1 MDWNHPEYEKVKA
14 QVPEIAPGNPKI
26 RAVFTLVAEP
36 DTAATA
42 ATGKVLDEVLE
53 SAGPEN
59 GFTPRIS
66 KSENSG
72 YNVYRDVLYIE
83 EHDVGEKDFAAVPAT
98 QAHKDK
104 YPEAWER
111 FLAWQ
116 RSGLHPVTAIHQITP
131 AAVETFRGLG
141 IGSMEKLAAHEG
153 PLPEQFERHRTFARQ
168 YLQVVHG
175 KPRYKLVEGQLTPV
189 N

>member
-26 RAVFTLVAEP
+26 RAVFTLVAEL
-36 DTAATA
+36 DMSATA
-42 ATGKVLDEVLE
+42 ATGKALDEVVE
-53 SAGPEN
+53 AACPEN
-59 GFTPRIS
+59 GFTPRVV

-72 YNVYRDVLYIE
+72 YVVFRDVLYVE
-83 EHDVGEKDFAAVPAT
+83 EHVMGEKDFVAVPAT

-104 YPEAWER
+104 YADSWER
-111 FLAWQ
+111 FLALQ
-116 RSGLHPVTAIHQITP
+116 RIGLHPVTAIHQITP

-141 IGSMEKLAAHEG
+141 IGSMEKLAAHDG
-153 PLPEQFERHRTFARQ
+153 PLPEQFERHRTFARH
-168 YLQVVHG
+168 YLAVVHG
-175 KPRYKLVEGQLTPV
+175 KPRVKLVDGALVQV

>member
-1 MDWNHPEYEKVKA
+1 MDWNHPDYEKVKA

-26 RAVFTLVAEP
+26 RAVFTLVAEA

-42 ATGKVLDEVLE
+42 ATGKVMDEIIE
-53 SAGPEN
+53 PAGPEN
-59 GFTPRIS
+59 GFTPRVIKAES
-66 KSENSG
+66 SG
-72 YNVYRDVLYIE
+72 FTVYRDVLYVE
-83 EHDVGEKDFAAVPAT
+83 EHVMGEKDFVAVPAT

-131 AAVETFRGLG
+131 AAIETFRGLG

-168 YLQVVHG
+168 YLAVVHG
-175 KPRYKLVEGQLTPV
+175 KPRYKLVDGQLSPV